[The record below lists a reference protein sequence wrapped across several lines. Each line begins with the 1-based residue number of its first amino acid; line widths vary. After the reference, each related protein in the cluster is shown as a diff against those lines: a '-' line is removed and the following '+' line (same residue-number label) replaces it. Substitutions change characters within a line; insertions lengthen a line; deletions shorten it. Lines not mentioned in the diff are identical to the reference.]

1 MKADPGYFGPDS
13 MMWKVNKEIT
23 VLFGGARALLMHA
36 AHPLIAAGA
45 RQTSFYQRDPWKRLI
60 RTLSLQNS
68 VTFGTKE
75 EADESA
81 HRINKLHEV
90 IKGTDEVSGGY
101 YDALDHEQLLWVH
114 ACLQISSIYFYEKT
128 VKKLTTEEKDLYHK
142 ENTVAAEMV
151 LVDPKQMPTTHEGLK
166 QWVIE
171 KSKEK
176 PFDKVLFGLGIRFV
190 GETVAKKLAKRFG
203 SIDSLKKA
211 SLEELIQTEDIG
223 ERIAKSLVAYF
234 SDPKN
239 QDLLSQLQI
248 FGLQLELKLT
258 TLALHSQFSGKRF
271 VVSGVFE
278 SFSREDL
285 KKEIEDLGGIIASSI
300 SSKTD
305 YLVAGEGIGPSKK
318 AKAEQL
324 GIPLLN
330 ELEYMQLKQ

>member
-1 MKADPGYFGPDS
+1 MKSDPGYFGPQS

-90 IKGTDEVSGGY
+90 IKGKDEVSGGI

-128 VKKLTTEEKDLYHK
+128 VKKLSEEDKNKYHI
-142 ENTVAAEMV
+142 ENMIAAEMV
-151 LVDPKQMPTTHEGLK
+151 LVDKNQMPKTHEGLK

-171 KSKEK
+171 KSREK
-176 PFDKVLFGLGIRFV
+176 DFLLHTD
-190 GETVAKKLAKRFG
+190 VAKDVQDIIAGGPVPTNIKPIWPFIAFTAFHTLPKEFKD
-203 SIDSLKKA
+203 IYNIKTTPLKKYI
-211 SLEELIQTEDIG
+211 LGFNLLFLKFTRPFLPPFFRLIAPARWARQ
-223 ERIAKSLVAYF
+223 RITKSPNLKF
-234 SDPKN
+234 
-239 QDLLSQLQI
+239 QDKI
-248 FGLQLELKLT
+248 K
-258 TLALHSQFSGKRF
+258 
-271 VVSGVFE
+271 
-278 SFSREDL
+278 
-285 KKEIEDLGGIIASSI
+285 I
-300 SSKTD
+300 
-305 YLVAGEGIGPSKK
+305 
-318 AKAEQL
+318 
-324 GIPLLN
+324 
-330 ELEYMQLKQ
+330 

>member
-1 MKADPGYFGPDS
+1 MKGDPGYFGPQS

-90 IKGTDEVSGGY
+90 IKGEDEITGGY

-128 VKKLTTEEKDLYHK
+128 VKKLTEKEKNQYHEE
-142 ENTVAAEMV
+142 NSIAAEMV
-151 LVDPKQMPTTHEGLK
+151 LVDRKIMPKTHKELK
-166 QWVIE
+166 DWVIE

-176 PFDKVLFGLGIRFV
+176 
-190 GETVAKKLAKRFG
+190 
-203 SIDSLKKA
+203 
-211 SLEELIQTEDIG
+211 
-223 ERIAKSLVAYF
+223 
-234 SDPKN
+234 
-239 QDLLSQLQI
+239 
-248 FGLQLELKLT
+248 
-258 TLALHSQFSGKRF
+258 
-271 VVSGVFE
+271 
-278 SFSREDL
+278 
-285 KKEIEDLGGIIASSI
+285 
-300 SSKTD
+300 D
-305 YLVAGEGIGPSKK
+305 YLVLTDVAIDVADIISGGPVPRHIKPIWPFIAFTAFNTLPQEFKNIYGIKDTK
-318 AKAEQL
+318 FKTA
-324 GIPLLN
+324 LLN
-330 ELEYMQLKQ
+330 FNLYLLKYTRPFLPPFFRLIAPARWAKQRLTRNPNLSFKDKSKIL

>member
-1 MKADPGYFGPDS
+1 MKPDPGYFGPQS

-90 IKGTDEVSGGY
+90 IKGKDEITGGT

-128 VKKLTTEEKDLYHK
+128 VSKLTISEKNQYHK
-142 ENTVAAEMV
+142 ENMLAAELV
-151 LVDPKQMPTTHEGLK
+151 LVDKNQMPQTHEELK
-166 QWVIE
+166 EWVIT

-176 PFDKVLFGLGIRFV
+176 
-190 GETVAKKLAKRFG
+190 
-203 SIDSLKKA
+203 
-211 SLEELIQTEDIG
+211 
-223 ERIAKSLVAYF
+223 
-234 SDPKN
+234 
-239 QDLLSQLQI
+239 
-248 FGLQLELKLT
+248 
-258 TLALHSQFSGKRF
+258 
-271 VVSGVFE
+271 
-278 SFSREDL
+278 
-285 KKEIEDLGGIIASSI
+285 
-300 SSKTD
+300 D
-305 YLVAGEGIGPSKK
+305 YLVLTDVAKDVYDIIGGGPVPKHIKPIWPFISFTAFNTLPKEFKEIYGINETKTKNFFVNFNLKLLKYTRPFLPPFFRLIAPARW
-318 AKAEQL
+318 AKQRL
-324 GIPLLN
+324 TKNPN
-330 ELEYMQLKQ
+330 LKFKDKSNI